1 MLETERL
8 LLRRFGPDD
17 ATALA
22 AYRSDPNVSRYQA
35 WNSPVSVAQARL
47 LVADFAAG
55 EPRSL
60 GWFQYAVER
69 TARPGLIGDV
79 GVDRRDGGRQAEI
92 GFSFAAEH
100 QGHGFATEA
109 VRRIVEHLLVE
120 EGLHRVTAQCDARND
135 RSARLLER
143 VGFRREGHLVSS
155 TWAKG
160 EWTDDLLFAVLAS
173 DWP

>member
-8 LLRRFGPDD
+8 LLRRFGPGD

-35 WNSPVSVAQARL
+35 WNSPVPLAQARL

-55 EPRSL
+55 KPRSE

-69 TARPGLIGDV
+69 KSRPGLIGDV
-79 GVDRRDGGRQAEI
+79 GVFRQDAGRQAEI
-92 GFSFAAEH
+92 GFSFAVEH
-100 QGHGFATEA
+100 QGHGYATEA

-120 EGLHRVTAQCDARND
+120 EGLHRVTADCDARND

-143 VGFRREGHLVSS
+143 VGFRREGHLLAS
-155 TWAKG
+155 TWMKG
-160 EWTDDLLFAVLAS
+160 EWTDDLIFGVLAS
-173 DWP
+173 EWP